1 MKKYFW
7 LLALVVFFSC
17 SQDRLSQQDK
27 QFMVHKRFETNHKPT
42 LSSTSKNSNSSP
54 EQNIKTTSKVDVQTP
69 DFNRKMI
76 KKANYK
82 YEVKDVEGTT
92 AKVHQLAEQ
101 YAGFVAN
108 MDLSTT
114 PTMMTNRMTIRVMN
128 DQFEPLLNALGTEA
142 IFVHYKKITSQDV
155 TEQFVDLESRLKVK
169 KEVKDRYTKMLR
181 NDAKT
186 LQQVLDAE
194 EKIRVLQEEIESKEG
209 RLRFLSDQVSLSEI
223 QLEIFQQVEYEEKLM
238 AQNKTFADKAT
249 DSFLNGWNSI
259 LGVALGM
266 LNYWHFGLVL
276 GIIWFNRFYFLD
288 FIKNKN

>member
-7 LLALVVFFSC
+7 LLAFVIFFSC
-17 SQDRLSQQDK
+17 SQDRSYQKSQAHHT
-27 QFMVHKRFETNHKPT
+27 MSKPRV
-42 LSSTSKNSNSSP
+42 SNSPQIAEAEYSSADQTN
-54 EQNIKTTSKVDVQTP
+54 ELNKNVAINVQTP

-82 YEVKDVEGTT
+82 FEVKDVESTT
-92 AKVHQLAEQ
+92 AKVHQLAEKHM
-101 YAGFVAN
+101 GFVAN

-114 PTMMTNRMTIRVMN
+114 PTVMTNRMTIRVMN

-142 IFVHYKKITSQDV
+142 IFVHHKKITSQDV

-169 KEVKDRYTKMLR
+169 KEVKDRYTNMLR

-276 GIIWFNRFYFLD
+276 GIVWFNRFHFLN
-288 FIKNKN
+288 FIKNRN